1 VDPLSSFAEIWL
13 VDTEFRSLPGERPEP
28 VCVCARELRT
38 RREFQQ
44 WEGGFSVV
52 PPYPVGPN
60 SLLVAYFASAEIGV
74 HLALSW
80 PKPARVLDLY
90 TEFRNLTNGRQLTAG
105 RSLLGALTHFG
116 LDGMG
121 AVEKT
126 EMRDLVN
133 RVGPRTSD
141 ERAAI
146 LKYCWKDV
154 EALERLFISLL
165 PLIDMPRALYRGR
178 YMTAVASMERVG
190 VPLNV
195 GWLSRIKDCW
205 GSMQRELVTS
215 IDSAYGVFDGTTFKT
230 DRFREYLFAQ
240 GISWPVLECGEL
252 NLSDVTFRDRARA
265 YPILEPL
272 RGLRHALSD
281 LRLNDLAVGKDGF
294 NRCLLSPFSSKTSR
308 NQPSNSR
315 FIFGP
320 SAWLRF
326 LITPPPGYGVAILDW
341 EQQEFGVAGGL
352 SLDVNMIEAYRS
364 GDGYLGFAK
373 QAHAVPP
380 DATKRTH
387 GAVRDQY
394 KTCSLGTQYGMQEE
408 TLSFRIDQHV
418 LIARRLLRQ
427 HQEIYSQYWRWSD
440 NVQDYASFHGYLQTV
455 FGWVYHTPEDW
466 NPRTSRNFPMQ
477 ANGAEMLRLACC
489 LGTEAGLLLCA
500 PVHDA
505 VVLMAPL
512 ERLDHDVAK
521 MRRFMEEASRIVL
534 NSVLTLRTEAK
545 IIRYPDHYTS
555 DRGRTMWDTVM
566 RLTAL

>member
-1 VDPLSSFAEIWL
+1 VDPLSAFSEVWL

-38 RREFQQ
+38 RQEFQQ
-44 WEGGFSVV
+44 WEGEFAAV
-52 PPYPVGPN
+52 PPYSVGPD

-74 HLALSW
+74 HLALNW
-80 PKPARVLDLY
+80 PKPVRVLDLY
-90 TEFRNLTNGRQLTAG
+90 TEFRNLTNGCQLTAG
-105 RSLLGALTHFG
+105 RSLLGALAHFG
-116 LDGMG
+116 LDAIG

-126 EMRDLVN
+126 EMRNLVM
-133 RVGPRTSD
+133 RGGRWTQEERT
-141 ERAAI
+141 AI
-146 LKYCWKDV
+146 LKYCWEDV
-154 EALERLFISLL
+154 EALERLFVSLL
-165 PLIDMPRALYRGR
+165 PVIDMPRALYRGR
-178 YMTAVASMERVG
+178 YMAAVASMERLG
-190 VPLNV
+190 VPLNAER
-195 GWLSRIKDCW
+195 LSRIKEGW
-205 GSMQRELVTS
+205 GSMQRELVAS

-230 DRFREYLFAQ
+230 DRFRKYLCAQ
-240 GISWPVLECGEL
+240 NISWPVLESGEL

-265 YPILEPL
+265 YPALEPL

-326 LITPPPGYGVAILDW
+326 LITPPPGYGVVILDW
-341 EQQEFGVAGGL
+341 EQQEFGVAAGL
-352 SLDVNMIEAYRS
+352 SLDANMIDAYRS

-373 QAHAVPP
+373 QACAVPP

-387 GAVRDQY
+387 GAIRDQY

-418 LIARRLLRQ
+418 LFARRLLRQ
-427 HQEIYSQYWRWSD
+427 HREIYSQYWRWSD
-440 NVQDYASFHGYLQTV
+440 NVQDYSAYHGYLQTV
-455 FGWVYHTPEDW
+455 FGWVYQTPPDW

-505 VVLMAPL
+505 VVVMAPL
-512 ERLDHDVAK
+512 EQLDRDVAT
-521 MRRFMEEASRIVL
+521 MRGFMEESSRVVL
-534 NSVLTLRTEAK
+534 LGSGLTLRTEAK
-545 IIRYPDHYTS
+545 IVRYPDHYTS
-555 DRGRTMWDTVM
+555 DRGRVMWDTVM
-566 RLTAL
+566 GLLS